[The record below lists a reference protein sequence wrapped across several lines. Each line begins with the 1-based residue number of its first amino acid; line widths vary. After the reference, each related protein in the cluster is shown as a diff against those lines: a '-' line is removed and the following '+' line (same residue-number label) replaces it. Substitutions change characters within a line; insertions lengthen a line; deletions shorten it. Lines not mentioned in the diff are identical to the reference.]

1 MNENMISGKW
11 MNKNT
16 GQIINVRDS
25 VMDGDNMIII
35 TNYGTIPMDEFA
47 NNYIQASDEIYDSSG
62 KVISTTE
69 MSFDEIANLHNAEIK
84 RGNVK
89 LFNDDTTVINHIQNE
104 SISEVKPVNKKIN
117 DYDLN
122 FTLIDKLFEKTNFN
136 PNINIKISGDS
147 LPKVEIKMLMDIYDI
162 NIDDIS
168 KYIIDK
174 YINTENIIDAINHTI
189 KTELL

>member
-1 MNENMISGKW
+1 MNDSMISGKW

-35 TNYGTIPMDEFA
+35 TNYGTIPMNEFA

-69 MSFDEIANLHNAEIK
+69 MSFDEIANLHNTEIK

-89 LFNDDTTVINHIQNE
+89 LFNDDTTVINHIENE
-104 SISEVKPVNKKIN
+104 SISEAKPVNKKIN

-174 YINTENIIDAINHTI
+174 YINTENIIDAINNTI

>member
-1 MNENMISGKW
+1 MNDSMISGKW

-35 TNYGTIPMDEFA
+35 TNYGTIPMNEFA

-62 KVISTTE
+62 KIISTTE
-69 MSFDEIANLHNAEIK
+69 MSFDEIANLHNTEIK

-89 LFNDDTTVINHIQNE
+89 LFNDDTTVINHIEHE
-104 SISEVKPVNKKIN
+104 SISETKPVNKKIN

-136 PNINIKISGDS
+136 PNINIKISGDN

-174 YINTENIIDAINHTI
+174 YINTENIIDAINNTI